1 MLFHSD
7 VLNCE
12 HFIMVLLLYPFLP
25 LKCLTFRHEATFDL
39 KCFKA

>member
-12 HFIMVLLLYPFLP
+12 HFIMVLLLYPFFAP
-25 LKCLTFRHEATFDL
+25 EMFNFQA
-39 KCFKA
+39 